1 VARPPSGKKPPSIE
15 VLASFQK
22 IEEVQYMPM
31 PKLGEELGFYDV
43 KGKKKFKAK
52 QWKVVT
58 KKGRK
63 FAVAK
68 APSGIEAYRIL
79 GKA

>member
-1 VARPPSGKKPPSIE
+1 MV
-15 VLASFQK
+15 
-22 IEEVQYMPM
+22 M
-31 PKLGEELGFYDV
+31 PKLGEELAFYDV
-43 KGKKKFKAK
+43 KGKKKFKTK
-52 QWKVVT
+52 QWKMVT

-68 APSGIEAYRIL
+68 APTGIDAYRIL

>member
-1 VARPPSGKKPPSIE
+1 MAQPKPGE
-15 VLASFQK
+15 K
-22 IEEVQYMPM
+22 IS
-31 PKLGEELGFYDV
+31 FYDV
-43 KGKKKFKAK
+43 KGKTKFMASE
-52 QWKVVT
+52 WRVVV